1 MKRNASLDIIRGFA
15 VVLVA
20 CLHSIGNGSLTA
32 NHISGV
38 SGYLLTGLW
47 LLSASCVPLFLMLSG
62 YLQNRKMP
70 TVKYYVNYLHIYIP
84 YLLLGVISLTVGALY
99 THQSLSARDFVSSL
113 VNFYTCE
120 YSWFVMMYTGLFL
133 LIPFLNAMYNGLET
147 KGQKKLLILVFFA
160 LSHLPSLLNSYI
172 QIYSVWWMRLF
183 PVTYYFIGAYC
194 SEYKPSK
201 SASWYFRW
209 LLTLLA
215 VFTVYDVFYIH
226 GDGSRVPGYSNDN
239 YQVLVIGFFVF
250 RWLGSIDTAH
260 LPRFLLGSA
269 EYLSRIALY
278 FYLAAGMVDNILYSY
293 FRENVADYLSNNGYF
308 IVTALISFTASFLVT
323 ALVYPIGEWLSKH
336 CIALVNSLIDRLTK
350 QKAAAN

>member
-1 MKRNASLDIIRGFA
+1 
-15 VVLVA
+15 
-20 CLHSIGNGSLTA
+20 
-32 NHISGV
+32 
-38 SGYLLTGLW
+38 
-47 LLSASCVPLFLMLSG
+47 
-62 YLQNRKMP
+62 
-70 TVKYYVNYLHIYIP
+70 
-84 YLLLGVISLTVGALY
+84 
-99 THQSLSARDFVSSL
+99 
-113 VNFYTCE
+113 
-120 YSWFVMMYTGLFL
+120 
-133 LIPFLNAMYNGLET
+133 
-147 KGQKKLLILVFFA
+147 
-160 LSHLPSLLNSYI
+160 
-172 QIYSVWWMRLF
+172 MRLF